1 MTEKE
6 KRRRKRTKLEPTV
19 YQVMIIT
26 KTNEFG
32 NMVISDTPDRKHSK
46 SSRSWTQKRY
56 QRTTKSQ
63 AAMNMRKPQIAAAF
77 TTKCCQS
84 PSLSLAKDATKRK
97 PRSTRSPF
105 PTTLKETKTNRPTTT
120 HQEARNH
127 NAQGNQKRIETKG
140 LNLGTPTQLRQ
151 GTRVSNLP
159 PASILD
165 LAGSASREP
174 LKETLIGAP
183 LPSSSS
189 SSAFST
195 RTIDLRCDDQW
206 GEAFGLPPQLSAA
219 SLSTPPIRSLTS
231 LRPNRLVHF
240 FGLFSLTY
248 ICKH

>member
-1 MTEKE
+1 
-6 KRRRKRTKLEPTV
+6 
-19 YQVMIIT
+19 
-26 KTNEFG
+26 
-32 NMVISDTPDRKHSK
+32 
-46 SSRSWTQKRY
+46 
-56 QRTTKSQ
+56 
-63 AAMNMRKPQIAAAF
+63 MRKPQIAAAF

-84 PSLSLAKDATKRK
+84 PSLSLAKDATKRL

-120 HQEARNH
+120 HQESRNH
-127 NAQGNQKRIETKG
+127 NAQGNQKRIEKKG
-140 LNLGTPTQLRQ
+140 SNLGTPTQLRQ

-165 LAGSASREP
+165 LARSASREP
-174 LKETLIGAP
+174 LKETPIGP
-183 LPSSSS
+183 RFSPPPPSLPEPSIY
-189 SSAFST
+189 AATIEDRPT
-195 RTIDLRCDDQW
+195 RPAWDQW